1 MQNFLSAK
9 DLSHRKWLL
18 TIQWKGRCHTFKD
31 FSRNLAVDFV
41 NQLPVAK
48 NIVGIISVKEYYSA
62 LNTRANSFKAQLT
75 NKEEVFKRLSNVDPK
90 EVCSLDEI
98 PCWML
103 KDGVEMLAD
112 PILQTTRQ

>member
-1 MQNFLSAK
+1 M
-9 DLSHRKWLL
+9 
-18 TIQWKGRCHTFKD
+18 
-31 FSRNLAVDFV
+31 DFV

-90 EVCSLDEI
+90 KVCSLDEI